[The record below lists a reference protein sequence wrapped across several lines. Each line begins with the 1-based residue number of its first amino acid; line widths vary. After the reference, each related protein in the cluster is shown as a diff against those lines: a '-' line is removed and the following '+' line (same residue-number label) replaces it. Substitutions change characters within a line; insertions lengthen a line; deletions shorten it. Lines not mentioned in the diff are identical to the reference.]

1 MKVLV
6 IDDEQDIRL
15 VAQVGLRAAGMT
27 VVTAASG
34 AAGVEAARQ
43 ERPDAILLDVMM
55 PGMDGYDTFA
65 ALKADAD
72 LRAIPVVF
80 LTAKNPGGPE
90 ALAHSAGAA
99 GFIPKPFLPLEL
111 PSLLQSILNK
121 GPGPLGE

>member
-15 VAQVGLRAAGMT
+15 VAQVSLRAAGMT

-34 AAGVEAARQ
+34 AVGVDAARR

-55 PGMDGYDTFA
+55 PGMDGYETFA

-72 LRAIPVVF
+72 LRGIPVVF
-80 LTAKNPGGPE
+80 LTAKNPSGTE
-90 ALAHSAGAA
+90 SRAHSAGAA
-99 GFIPKPFLPLEL
+99 GFIAKPFLPLEL
-111 PSLLQSILNK
+111 PTLLKTL
-121 GPGPLGE
+121 LGV

>member
-27 VVTAASG
+27 VVTADSG
-34 AAGVEAARQ
+34 AAGVEAARR

-55 PGMDGYDTFA
+55 PGMDGYETFA

-72 LRAIPVVF
+72 LSTIPVVF
-80 LTAKNPGGPE
+80 LTAKNPGGTE
-90 ALAHSAGAA
+90 TLAHSAGAA
-99 GFIPKPFLPLEL
+99 GFIAKPFLPLEL
-111 PSLLQSILNK
+111 PGQLRAILGNRI
-121 GPGPLGE
+121 